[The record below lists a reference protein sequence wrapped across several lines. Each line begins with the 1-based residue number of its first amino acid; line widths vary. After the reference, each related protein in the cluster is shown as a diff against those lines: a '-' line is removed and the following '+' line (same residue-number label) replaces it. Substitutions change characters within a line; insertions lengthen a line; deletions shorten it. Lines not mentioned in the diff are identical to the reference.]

1 MRREILC
8 IPDEPTDDRPIPC
21 IRADVHSKR
30 EFDTTNGE
38 LDDVAVILQS
48 PRSLGEPRVLL
59 RWLSL

>member
-8 IPDEPTDDRPIPC
+8 IPDELTDGRPIPC
-21 IRADVHSKR
+21 IRADVHSKM

-38 LDDVAVILQS
+38 LDVLVILQS
-48 PRSLGEPRVLL
+48 PRVLGESRVLL